1 MSRTRRLL
9 LSAAE
14 SDNTFVRTV
23 LRGREY
29 WVGRCIH
36 CQSKVSVPLTA
47 DEPASATLEHIVPRN
62 HGGTDHPENLA
73 VACARCNQGKGKR
86 LDHRRKDD
94 PTLQRVIAALRERR
108 RERLRAP

>member
-14 SDNTFVRTV
+14 SDNTFERVN
-23 LRGREY
+23 LHGRDY

-36 CQSKVSVPLTA
+36 CQSKVSVPLSVE
-47 DEPASATLEHIVPRN
+47 EPANATLEHIVPKN
-62 HGGTDHPENLA
+62 HGGTDTPENLA

-86 LDHRRKDD
+86 LDKRRADD
-94 PTLQRVIAALRERR
+94 PTLARVIATLQQRR
-108 RERLRAP
+108 SERLRR